1 MKDDP
6 ENGGPSDDSLSKAI
20 LDLHEAVPVV
30 ANSGVCMD
38 RDGKIMPIEESPAKD
53 LIDKYYFLEYNT
65 LKQGSGYREEMF
77 RLAGRDDQNE

>member
-1 MKDDP
+1 
-6 ENGGPSDDSLSKAI
+6 
-20 LDLHEAVPVV
+20 
-30 ANSGVCMD
+30 
-38 RDGKIMPIEESPAKD
+38 MPIEESTAKD